1 MKGKFALLLLIITAA
16 SLGSVVIGSPDLAS
30 MDPFCAS

>member
-1 MKGKFALLLLIITAA
+1 MKGFAAAVLLLMAGTSAA
-16 SLGSVVIGSPDLAS
+16 GVIVGSPDLAS

>member
-1 MKGKFALLLLIITAA
+1 MEGKFALLLLITTTA
-16 SLGSVVIGSPDLAS
+16 SLGSVVIDSPDLAS

>member
-1 MKGKFALLLLIITAA
+1 MRKIVALALLILTNLSIA
-16 SLGSVVIGSPDLAS
+16 SVVIGSPDLAS